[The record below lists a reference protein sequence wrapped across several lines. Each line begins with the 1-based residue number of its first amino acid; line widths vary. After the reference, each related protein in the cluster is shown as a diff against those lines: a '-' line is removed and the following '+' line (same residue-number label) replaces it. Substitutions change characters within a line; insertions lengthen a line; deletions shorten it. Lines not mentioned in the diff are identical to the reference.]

1 MANTHATLTSLFTA
15 IADAIRGG
23 TGSTDTIVAD
33 NFPTAISSALENWAG
48 TLTFSGEYATSSYY
62 TEAGCHLDVCRHS
75 GRAYVTIQAAGNAN
89 AGNIYFSASSL
100 PSGVE
105 LLDYQTKF
113 STSETLRKYYTC
125 VLTGIT
131 GKINVA
137 VDLCSYNSTYDYI
150 EAALTVTYASTGSS
164 DSTITFYIDGV
175 AYTCASGTTW
185 EEWAVGDGSTVVAID
200 HDGAVCD
207 ASSGN
212 SILDSSNSELDC
224 AYPIIAGE
232 EYWTQ
237 GA

>member
-1 MANTHATLTSLFTA
+1 MANTHTTLASLFA
-15 IADAIRGG
+15 DIADAIRGG
-23 TGSTDTIVAD
+23 TGSADTIVAD
-33 NFPTAISSALENWAG
+33 NFPAVITSALENWAG

-137 VDLCSYNSTYDYI
+137 VDLCSYNSTYDYV
-150 EAALTVTYASTGSS
+150 EAALTVTYASTGSTT
-164 DSTITFYIDGV
+164 TITFSCMGDTF
-175 AYTCASGTTW
+175 TCTSGMTW
-185 EEWAVGDGSTVVAID
+185 EQYVASTSNTRFSIDNDGHVCHDNVYLVYGSTGEYVYSD
-200 HDGAVCD
+200 
-207 ASSGN
+207 
-212 SILDSSNSELDC
+212 E
-224 AYPIIAGE
+224 PIINGE
-232 EYWTQ
+232 DYQWE
-237 GA
+237 G